1 MIVSTCIE
9 RSVPKFPAWQ
19 GCSIVFHW
27 RGIYLD
33 GLCKRGL
40 EQYVPHM
47 SASHVPIWSGVC
59 AHEGDFVCPTY
70 GTAIPCVCWIKTTR
84 TRVWHAVFLV
94 VVVVG
99 MKQSMQA
106 CATEYMAPIIN
117 KIGRVCGFVGC
128 MGEFVWTNIT
138 MLEK

>member
-1 MIVSTCIE
+1 MKVISFVQLME
-9 RSVPKFPAWQ
+9 RP
-19 GCSIVFHW
+19 
-27 RGIYLD
+27 
-33 GLCKRGL
+33 
-40 EQYVPHM
+40 
-47 SASHVPIWSGVC
+47 SHVFVGSKLHEHVC
-59 AHEGDFVCPTY
+59 GMPF
-70 GTAIPCVCWIKTTR
+70 
-84 TRVWHAVFLV
+84 FLV